1 MMHTKALPVK
11 EGLAPA
17 AARETAPGRALLRRL
32 ERWLMPWPRLGA
44 RARDGGP
51 PQWPLP
57 WR

>member
-1 MMHTKALPVK
+1 MMHTKALPGKHDV
-11 EGLAPA
+11 APA
-17 AARETAPGRALLRRL
+17 VAGQATPRRALLPRI
-32 ERWLMPWPRLGA
+32 ERWLMPWARLRA